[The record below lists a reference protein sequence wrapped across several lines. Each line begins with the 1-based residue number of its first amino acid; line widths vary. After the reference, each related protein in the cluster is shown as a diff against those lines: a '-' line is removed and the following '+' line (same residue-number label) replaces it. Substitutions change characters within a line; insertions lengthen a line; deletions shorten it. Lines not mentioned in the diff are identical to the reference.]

1 MRLSTKAQALLAALP
16 QQAEVDPLDARIVY
30 YGTSTNP
37 TNTGGTLWR
46 SLNAGVSW
54 TDISRGDGVT
64 GGLHVDTHWI
74 AVSRINPNVLF
85 TANDAHVRDLRL
97 QIPRDCVASE
107 SRAAT
112 KLALQ
117 YFQDVLDADV
127 KASARI
133 RLAAARKVGRGR
145 AARRAARM
153 RAAHRN

>member
-1 MRLSTKAQALLAALP
+1 MPIARNPSLGRSAPDSSKTALLVLD
-16 QQAEVDPLDARIVY
+16 VISDLRHVLDP
-30 YGTSTNP
+30 
-37 TNTGGTLWR
+37 
-46 SLNAGVSW
+46 
-54 TDISRGDGVT
+54 
-64 GGLHVDTHWI
+64 
-74 AVSRINPNVLF
+74 
-85 TANDAHVRDLRL
+85 RL

-107 SRAAT
+107 SQAAT

-133 RLAAARKVGRGR
+133 RLAAPRKVGRGR